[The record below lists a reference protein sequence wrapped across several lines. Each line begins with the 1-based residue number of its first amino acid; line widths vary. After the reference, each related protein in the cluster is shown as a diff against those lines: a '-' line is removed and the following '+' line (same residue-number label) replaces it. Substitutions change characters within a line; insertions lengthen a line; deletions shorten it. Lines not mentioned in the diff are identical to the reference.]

1 MYSQHYADKNNNRED
16 HVNKPEI
23 RHYYRSALMDARRW
37 QGVLTDDQVKAY
49 DELALAELGPEL
61 ARWLEFGGRLD

>member
-1 MYSQHYADKNNNRED
+1 M
-16 HVNKPEI
+16 NKPEI

>member
-1 MYSQHYADKNNNRED
+1 MGPGATQGVWKDSSNFFHQGK
-16 HVNKPEI
+16 
-23 RHYYRSALMDARRW
+23 SRRW